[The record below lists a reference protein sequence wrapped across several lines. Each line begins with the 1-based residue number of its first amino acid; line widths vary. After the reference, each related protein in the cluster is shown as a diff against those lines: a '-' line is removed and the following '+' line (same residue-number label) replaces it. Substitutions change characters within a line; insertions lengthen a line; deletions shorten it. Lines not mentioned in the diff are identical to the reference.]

1 MSSTRGFFVT
11 GGRSA
16 WGLVATVVI
25 VAGASLLLFS
35 STVSARYERDVSR
48 MVFNDNL
55 DVLDEVKQKIGASTD
70 TLKQILVDSTE
81 SAGADT
87 LPYIVVSIADHRLWY
102 KRGDQVLFTTQVA
115 TGSGKVLA
123 KGGGNKWKFETPRG
137 RLVVESKETE
147 PVWVPPD
154 WHYVEQ
160 AKKRGLGLVHLVRG
174 QSIKL
179 SDGSIITVEGIEVV
193 RKSPDGQV
201 IPFDVNDGREIVAN
215 KNIIVPPF
223 GTTQRKYTGVL
234 GTNRLNLGD
243 GYALHGTNVPS
254 SIGTSVSHGC
264 VRLRNEDIETLY
276 QMVPVGTPVYI
287 Y

>member
-1 MSSTRGFFVT
+1 MGGKGFFVS
-11 GGRSA
+11 GGRAA
-16 WGLVATVVI
+16 WMLVGAVLVVAAAS
-25 VAGASLLLFS
+25 VALFS
-35 STVSARYERDVSR
+35 TTVSARYERDVSR

-55 DVLDEVKQKIGASTD
+55 DVLDGIKRRIGATTD

-81 SAGADT
+81 AADSV
-87 LPYIVVSIADHRLWY
+87 PYIVVSIADHRLWY
-102 KRGDQVLFTTQVA
+102 KRGDQILFTTQVA

-147 PVWVPPD
+147 PMWIPPD
-154 WHYVEQ
+154 WHYVEM
-160 AKKRGLGLVHLVRG
+160 AKKKGLGTVHLVRG

-179 SDGSIITVEGIEVV
+179 ADGSTITVDGNEVV
-193 RKSPDGQV
+193 RKSADGRIV
-201 IPFDVNDGREIVAN
+201 PFDVAEGREIVAN
-215 KNIIVPPF
+215 KNIVIPPF
-223 GTTQRKYTGVL
+223 GTTQRKYSGVL
-234 GTNRLNLGD
+234 GTNRLNMGD
-243 GYALHGTNVPS
+243 GYALHGTDVPS

>member
-1 MSSTRGFFVT
+1 MAGKGGFFVS
-11 GGRSA
+11 GGRAA
-16 WGLVATVVI
+16 WSLIGAVI
-25 VAGASLLLFS
+25 VVAVASALLFS
-35 STVSARYERDVSR
+35 STVDARYERDVSR

-55 DVLDEVKQKIGASTD
+55 DVLDGIKRRIGASTD

-81 SAGADT
+81 SADS

-147 PVWVPPD
+147 PTWVPPD
-154 WHYVEQ
+154 WHYVEM
-160 AKKRGLGLVHLVRG
+160 AKKKGLGLVHLVRG

-179 SDGSIITVEGIEVV
+179 PDGSAITVEGNEVV
-193 RKSPDGQV
+193 RKAPDGQV
-201 IPFDVNDGREIVAN
+201 IPFDVAEGREIVAN
-215 KNIIVPPF
+215 KNIIIPPF
-223 GTTQRKYTGVL
+223 GTTQRKYSGVL

-243 GYALHGTNVPS
+243 GYALHGTDVPS

>member
-1 MSSTRGFFVT
+1 MAGKDGGFFVS

-16 WGLVATVVI
+16 WILIGVVVA
-25 VAGASLLLFS
+25 VAAGSAWLFS
-35 STVSARYERDVSR
+35 STVNARYERDVSR

-55 DVLDEVKQKIGASTD
+55 DVLDGIKRRIGASTD

-81 SAGADT
+81 AADS

-102 KRGDQVLFTTQVA
+102 KRGDQILFTTRVA

-137 RLVVESKETE
+137 RLVVESKETD
-147 PVWVPPD
+147 PAWVPPD
-154 WHYVEQ
+154 WHYVEV
-160 AKKRGLGLVHLVRG
+160 AKKKGLGVVHLVRG

-179 SDGSIITVEGIEVV
+179 PDGSAMTVEGNEVV
-193 RKSPDGQV
+193 KKAPDGQT
-201 IPFDVNDGREIVAN
+201 IPLDVAEGREIIVN
-215 KNIIVPPF
+215 KNVVIPPF
-223 GTTQRKYTGVL
+223 GTTQRKYNGTL
-234 GTNRLNLGD
+234 GTNRLNMGD
-243 GYALHGTNVPS
+243 GYALHGTDEPN